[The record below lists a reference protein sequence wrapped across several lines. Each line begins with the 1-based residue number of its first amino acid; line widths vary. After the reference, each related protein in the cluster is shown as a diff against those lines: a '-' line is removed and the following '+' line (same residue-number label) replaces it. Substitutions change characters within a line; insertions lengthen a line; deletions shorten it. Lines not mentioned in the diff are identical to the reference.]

1 MSTPL
6 DVNPRS
12 GGDPAKPSSP
22 SNRATD
28 TIVDVEGATSM
39 LEETRIDNEDPALQ
53 NCERQNGKKK
63 IVNENDNGDDELN
76 EDDDLEVLEGN
87 DIDIMEMLPA
97 QVKCR
102 VDKLKKLNRARES
115 IMVKYLAERAALE
128 NKYSALCKPLYVQ
141 RLDIIQGFRD
151 DIIAKERGPV
161 AEDDDED
168 DEDSDIVGVPQ
179 FWVCAMGHMENVAE
193 LVTKKDVD
201 CLLSLK
207 DVTCED
213 FPDGKGF
220 TLLFHFEENEYFS
233 TRVLTKTYEI
243 PNLLLDDE
251 PILKN
256 VKGCTIEW
264 KAPAKALTYNLVT
277 KKQRA
282 KKGKHVGQIRTV
294 TRRERCDSFFH
305 FFNPPKMPA
314 MEDLDEEEADAI
326 EEAFDHDYDVAQAF
340 RKHLIP
346 KGVLWYTGEA
356 LDEDLE
362 IISDEIPQTIYSKFA

>member
-6 DVNPRS
+6 DLNPTS

-22 SNRATD
+22 SNLATD
-28 TIVDVEGATSM
+28 TVIDVEGATNM
-39 LEETRIDNEDPALQ
+39 LGEAQINNEDPATQ
-53 NCERQNGKKK
+53 NNERRNDKKK
-63 IVNENDNGDDELN
+63 IADEDDNGEDESD
-76 EDDDLEVLEGN
+76 EDAEGEVVEEA
-87 DIDIMEMLPA
+87 DMDFMEMLPEK
-97 QVKCR
+97 VKNR
-102 VDKLKKLNRARES
+102 VNKLKELHNSRES
-115 IMVKYLAERAALE
+115 IMAKYLAERAALE
-128 NKYSALCKPLYVQ
+128 NKYSALCKPLYTQ
-141 RLDIIQGFRD
+141 RLDIIQGALD
-151 DIIAKERGPV
+151 DEITKERGPM
-161 AEDDDED
+161 ADDDDE
-168 DEDSDIVGVPQ
+168 EESDMVGVPQ

-193 LVTKKDVD
+193 LVTKRDVD

-220 TLLFHFEENEYFS
+220 ILLFHFEENEYFS
-233 TRVLTKTYEI
+233 TQVLTKTYEI

-264 KAPAKALTYNLVT
+264 KDPSKALTYNLVI

-282 KKGKHVGQIRTV
+282 KKGKHVGQIRSV

-356 LDEDLE
+356 LEEDLE
-362 IISDEIPQTIYSKFA
+362 TIGDEIPQTIYKKYA